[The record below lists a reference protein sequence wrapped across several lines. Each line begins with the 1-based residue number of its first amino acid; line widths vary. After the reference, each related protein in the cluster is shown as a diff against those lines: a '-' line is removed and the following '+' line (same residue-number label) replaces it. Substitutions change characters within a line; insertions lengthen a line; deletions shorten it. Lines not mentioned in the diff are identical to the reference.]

1 MANEINRNYIEGPAG
16 IGDKFTICG
25 VDMNKINER
34 EPVEVKKIMKRIVMS
49 TELEQG
55 MSISVEDNKVSKERE

>member
-1 MANEINRNYIEGPAG
+1 MANEINRDYIEGPAG
-16 IGDKFTICG
+16 IGDEFTICG

-34 EPVEVKKIMKRIVMS
+34 EPVKVKKTMKRIVMS

-55 MSISVEDNKVSKERE
+55 MSISVESNKEEKERD